1 MSYTDSRRIAH
12 ADGGC
17 HVPDYWAAAQILL
30 PDVDRANRIPMPAE
44 ATLLVGAVKHAPAH
58 LALAPMLTPGA
69 RARRERLL
77 LQGDLHSAPLGL
89 VGEFVPDAAM

>member
-1 MSYTDSRRIAH
+1 MSYTGPRCIAY

-17 HVPDYWAAAQILL
+17 HLPDYWAAAQILL
-30 PDVDRANRIPMPAE
+30 PNVDRANRIPMPTE

-58 LALAPMLTPGA
+58 LALAPVLTLGA
-69 RARRERLL
+69 RARREGLF
-77 LQGDLHSAPLGL
+77 LQGDLHPTPLGL